1 MNVMKHSGKLDID
14 GNVFGRLINA
24 SIENEEEFD
33 DDKVVGNLFIFFF
46 AGVSHLEAP
55 FLRLKWLTGVV
66 PA

>member
-46 AGVSHLEAP
+46 AYLISDVSFDTEKVA
-55 FLRLKWLTGVV
+55 KTK
-66 PA
+66 